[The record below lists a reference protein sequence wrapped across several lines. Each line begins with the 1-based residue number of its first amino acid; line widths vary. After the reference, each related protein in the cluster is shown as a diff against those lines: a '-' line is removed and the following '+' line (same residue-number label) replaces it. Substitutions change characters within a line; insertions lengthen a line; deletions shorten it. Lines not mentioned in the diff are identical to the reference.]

1 LSAAYDLR
9 TTWRLEG
16 AGAGEAWDTL
26 EDVGRWPEWWHGL
39 RRVSEVAPGRSD
51 GLGQVARLEWRAALP
66 YSIVVDVTAIAK
78 ERPSALEG
86 AAGGDLAGVGRFEI
100 AEAGG
105 VTTVVYAWEVET
117 TKPWMRR
124 TAPVLRPLFVWGH
137 DHIMRAG
144 GRGLAARL
152 GARLL

>member
-66 YSIVVDVTAIAK
+66 YSI
-78 ERPSALEG
+78 